1 MAGRPQKDNLN
12 RHWLRLA
19 ERAQE
24 GDRAAFDQLARHYRP
39 LLFALA
45 FLRTSQKEEAEDLV
59 QEVLL
64 KSWARLPTLQD
75 TNLLLP
81 WLKTITANACTSW
94 HRRSRSAPAA
104 LSGEATSGLAADDG
118 RPLELLLQRE
128 RQRELHQALL
138 TLPEANRIA
147 LLMYAWGDSSYEDIA
162 ASTGVPATTVE
173 GRIYRA
179 RRQLERLLR
188 GAPTEIPYEACRPQ
202 TGHDRIET
210 QRIEGKTMTPT
221 QIETASPKH
230 TQPPALALFTRRL
243 SSMVEAGIS
252 LRRALD
258 VLAEAPP
265 PYGQAAREI
274 GLKVE
279 QGATLSAAM
288 SDRPDLFSAPY
299 ILMVRAG
306 EVGGILEEI
315 LLRMVKV
322 MAKEW
327 HLARRCSSS
336 EVPLLL
342 LHPTT
347 VPYPES
353 WSEMSPCQRT
363 MTLAL
368 FFEAFGMLL
377 QSGVPILR
385 TMETLTP
392 LLPPAQQAGWLQTR
406 RYLAEGKC
414 IRDGMEPMGIFPL
427 FALEMTAVGEVS
439 GTLDAIVYRL
449 SEAFEDDIEYLIPS
463 MGDA

>member
-1 MAGRPQKDNLN
+1 M
-12 RHWLRLA
+12 
-19 ERAQE
+19 
-24 GDRAAFDQLARHYRP
+24 AFDQLAHHYRP

-75 TNLLLP
+75 TNLFLP

-94 HRRSRSAPAA
+94 HRRSRSVPAC
-104 LSGEATSGLAADDG
+104 LTGEAVSGLAADNG
-118 RPLELLLQRE
+118 HPLELLLQRE
-128 RQRELHQALL
+128 RQRELQQALL

-147 LLMYAWGDSSYEDIA
+147 LLMYAWGDASYGDIA

-188 GAPTEIPYEACRPQ
+188 GAPNEILYEVRRPQ
-202 TGHDRIET
+202 TGRDHAATE
-210 QRIEGKTMTPT
+210 RIEGETMTPT
-221 QIETASPKH
+221 QGETASPNQ
-230 TQPPALALFTRRL
+230 TQSAALALFTRRL
-243 SSMVEAGIS
+243 SSMLDAGIS
-252 LRRALD
+252 LRRALE
-258 VLAEAPP
+258 VLAEDPSL
-265 PYGQAAREI
+265 YGQAAREV
-274 GLKVE
+274 GAKVE
-279 QGATLSAAM
+279 GNATLSSAM
-288 SDRPDLFSAPY
+288 SDLPDLFPAPY
-299 ILMVRAG
+299 VSMVRAG
-306 EVGGILEEI
+306 EVGGILEET
-315 LLRMVKV
+315 LPRMVKV

-327 HLARRCSSS
+327 HLAHRSPAG

-347 VPYPES
+347 VPSPDD
-353 WSEMSPCQRT
+353 WSGMSSYQRT
-363 MTLAL
+363 VTLAL

-392 LLPPAQQAGWLQTR
+392 LLPPAQQAGWQRTR
-406 RYLAEGKC
+406 QYIAEGKR

-427 FALEMTAVGEVS
+427 FALEVTAAGEEAGS
-439 GTLDAIVYRL
+439 LDTALYRL
-449 SEAFEDDIEYLIPS
+449 SEAFEEDVDYL
-463 MGDA
+463 MENG